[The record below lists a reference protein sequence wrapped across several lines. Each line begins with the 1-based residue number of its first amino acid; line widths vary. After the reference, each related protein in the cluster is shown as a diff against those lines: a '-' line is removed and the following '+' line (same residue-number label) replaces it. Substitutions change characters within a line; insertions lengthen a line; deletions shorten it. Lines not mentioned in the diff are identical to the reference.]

1 MDKEALKALI
11 ASKPVIYK
19 ENPLYS
25 YDDVNDKIL
34 GVDITQEFELFD
46 VIKEYF
52 KQASDPF
59 ISQAQLPAVT
69 KEDSQKLPHIPRLP
83 TGLNLDIL
91 VLPQVNSWGNTSVS
105 EDQWQNDIVGQDIVP
120 LMRVHSH
127 HILNAYQSSTD
138 YNSLNS
144 GTLEVVLGDIYS
156 DNYQIAYWLDERGK
170 DTKQNVWKTFRLA
183 DTSEK
188 IPSGDNFRLQNSTN
202 YGIIEEE
209 TSSNLKQ

>member
-1 MDKEALKALI
+1 MDKEALKVLI
-11 ASKPVIYK
+11 SSKPVVYK

-25 YDDVNDKIL
+25 YDEVNDTIR
-34 GVDITQEFELFD
+34 GVNIVQEFALFD

-52 KQASDPF
+52 KQVYDAFMSE
-59 ISQAQLPAVT
+59 AQVLVVT
-69 KEDSQKLPHIPRLP
+69 KDDSQKLPHIPRLP
-83 TGLNLDIL
+83 TDLNLDIL

-105 EDQWQNDIVGQDIVP
+105 EVQWQNDIVGQDIVP

-127 HILNAYQSSTD
+127 HTLNAYQSSTD

-144 GTLEVVLGDIYS
+144 GSLEVVLGDIYS

-188 IPSGDNFRLQNSTN
+188 IPSGCNFRLQNSTN
-202 YGIIEEE
+202 YDIIKEE
-209 TSSNLKQ
+209 TSSN